1 MSSGKTCKFI
11 DEITCPRN
19 TKKKIKNKKSE
30 GQKETTPAL
39 VSFAIG
45 RDGSEG

>member
-19 TKKKIKNKKSE
+19 RKKKKKSK
-30 GQKETTPAL
+30 GQNETKPAL
-39 VSFAIG
+39 VSFATG